1 MAPQNGT
8 FLQRV
13 YDFRFPTKYQRFS
26 HNVAFLKSFSFIC
39 TEKWIFDIAWYNNQ
53 KKLPVFWRQIRQGCG
68 LITFSVGNQKTGV
81 WYLYDTMVLKN
92 HFESTFIEFLRNRRH
107 FAKFLFQREKARV
120 EILNTQLS
128 KHPIIN
134 ISNFYK
140 VINFY

>member
-1 MAPQNGT
+1 MFMTSVFQPSINVST
-8 FLQRV
+8 TMSFFWSLYRKM
-13 YDFRFPTKYQRFS
+13 DFRYCL
-26 HNVAFLKSFSFIC
+26 H
-39 TEKWIFDIAWYNNQ
+39 NNQ

-68 LITFSVGNQKTGV
+68 LITFSVGNQKMGV